1 METNFRRANGVNG
14 ERVLGRKKTTRNPPP
29 PFKKKKNYSV
39 EIDVQNI
46 LNPWAWQ
53 PFRAD

>member
-14 ERVLGRKKTTRNPPP
+14 ERVLGRKKKHVTPPP
-29 PFKKKKNYSV
+29 PFKKKKKNSV

-46 LNPWAWQ
+46 LNP
-53 PFRAD
+53 

>member
-14 ERVLGRKKTTRNPPP
+14 EHVLGRKKQQHVTPP

-46 LNPWAWQ
+46 LNP
-53 PFRAD
+53 